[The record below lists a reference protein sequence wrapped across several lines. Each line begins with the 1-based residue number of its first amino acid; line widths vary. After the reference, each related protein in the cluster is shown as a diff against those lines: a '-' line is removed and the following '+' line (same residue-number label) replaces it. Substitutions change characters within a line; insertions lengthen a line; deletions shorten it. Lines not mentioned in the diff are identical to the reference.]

1 VGGGVIL
8 ATVMDE
14 MNTALDTIDG
24 LRCFPFPA
32 DNIAPP
38 ASIVGYPTEVTY
50 DTTMGRGVDSLVI
63 PIFVL
68 VARIT
73 DRTARDALGAY
84 LDGSGA
90 KSVKA
95 VVQAGTYT
103 QAVQVRVASA
113 EVQVVTVA
121 GVDYLAAVF
130 TVQVYGTGS

>member
-1 VGGGVIL
+1 MIL
-8 ATVMDE
+8 ATVMTE
-14 MNTALDTIDG
+14 INTALDTISG

-32 DNIAPP
+32 DNVAAP

-50 DTTMGRGVDSLVI
+50 DVTMGRGVDSFVI
-63 PIFVL
+63 PVFLL

-95 VVQAGTYT
+95 VLQAGTYSNGT
-103 QAVQVRVASA
+103 KVRVASA
-113 EVQVVTVA
+113 DIQVVTVA
-121 GVDYLAAVF
+121 DIDYLAAVF
-130 TVQVYGTGS
+130 SVNVYGQGA